1 MYKEGFGDLS
11 SEFFIGLDK
20 LHAIVSNRA
29 HELYVYLEDYDGQ
42 SRYARYD
49 DFIISS
55 ANQGY
60 QLQKLGTYSG
70 DAGDALRWHE
80 GNQFSTFDTDH
91 STQDCAVQRMGAYW
105 YGTSDGCTESC
116 PQWEGLYTIQV
127 PGAKPFKALC
137 DSTLAGDGWLIIARR
152 FDGSVNFYRNWTM
165 YKEGFGDLSSE
176 FFIGLEN
183 LHAIT
188 ASQAHELYVYLED
201 FDGNKRYAS
210 YDGFAI
216 SSENDFYKLQILGAY
231 SGDAGDGLRFHVD
244 GAKPFKALCDSTLA
258 GDGWLIIARRFDGSV
273 NFYRNW
279 TMYKEGFGDLSSE
292 FFIGL
297 ENLHAITASQ
307 AHELYV
313 YLEDFDG
320 NKRYANY
327 DGFVISSEIDSYK
340 LQILGAY
347 SGDAGDGLRFHVDG
361 KFATFD
367 KFNSIDYAVDYRG
380 GWWYNKGWKSN
391 LFGAYMSGEFN
402 SAHGY
407 CGMAWSFWRGFYY
420 SYKNIQMMVRPK
432 CNRLQD

>member
-1 MYKEGFGDLS
+1 MNNICYLLGALAFIVARAQSLPRLEMNESSLTKGFYPS
-11 SEFFIGLDK
+11 
-20 LHAIVSNRA
+20 
-29 HELYVYLEDYDGQ
+29 
-42 SRYARYD
+42 
-49 DFIISS
+49 
-55 ANQGY
+55 
-60 QLQKLGTYSG
+60 
-70 DAGDALRWHE
+70 
-80 GNQFSTFDTDH
+80 
-91 STQDCAVQRMGAYW
+91 
-105 YGTSDGCTESC
+105 SC

-127 PGAKPFKALC
+127 P
-137 DSTLAGDGWLIIARR
+137 
-152 FDGSVNFYRNWTM
+152 
-165 YKEGFGDLSSE
+165 
-176 FFIGLEN
+176 
-183 LHAIT
+183 
-188 ASQAHELYVYLED
+188 
-201 FDGNKRYAS
+201 
-210 YDGFAI
+210 
-216 SSENDFYKLQILGAY
+216 
-231 SGDAGDGLRFHVD
+231 